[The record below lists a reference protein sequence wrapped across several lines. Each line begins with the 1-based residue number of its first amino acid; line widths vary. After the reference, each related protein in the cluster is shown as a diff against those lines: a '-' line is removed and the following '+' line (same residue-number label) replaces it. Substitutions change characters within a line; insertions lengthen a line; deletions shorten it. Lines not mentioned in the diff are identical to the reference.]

1 MDKRNAN
8 TTKVRFITVSIWLLG
23 WGLFLLFFWMRYG
36 ADALHTFLRN
46 PFAVGGMLGSLL
58 AVWTVPWVELRLRD

>member
-1 MDKRNAN
+1 MGKRDAN

-36 ADALHTFLRN
+36 TDALQTFLRN
-46 PFAVGGMLGSLL
+46 PFTIGGMLGGLL
-58 AVWTVPWVELRLRD
+58 GAWIVPSVESRLRD